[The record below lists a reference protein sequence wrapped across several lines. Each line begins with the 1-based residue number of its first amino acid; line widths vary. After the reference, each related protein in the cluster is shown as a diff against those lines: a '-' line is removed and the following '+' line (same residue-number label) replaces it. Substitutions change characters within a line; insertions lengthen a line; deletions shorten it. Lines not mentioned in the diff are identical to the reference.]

1 VAVAEL
7 YDTGPTN
14 ASITLPF
21 APSTPTSSAAT
32 SGASASGRII
42 NTTPDKGTL
51 SSGSWTNLVDQLEFE
66 PLSHQK
72 CLELEVRLHSG
83 FDPQDLAVKQ
93 QVMRVDIYLATSLVG
108 LEETPVTWS
117 LSSRTQSTPQ

>member
-1 VAVAEL
+1 
-7 YDTGPTN
+7 
-14 ASITLPF
+14 
-21 APSTPTSSAAT
+21 
-32 SGASASGRII
+32 
-42 NTTPDKGTL
+42 
-51 SSGSWTNLVDQLEFE
+51 LVDQLEFE

-108 LEETPVTWS
+108 LEETSVTWS